1 MNFAQLVDSGTDGAR
16 QAALLLHTLAPDD
29 KDWLL
34 MQLPEEQSTQLR
46 GLVAELDA
54 LGLLE
59 GADLNTQ
66 SLLGAPSTLRAFKA
80 ASSVENAVVS
90 RASPDADD
98 TEFLSALN
106 THGVQCLAKLWS
118 AEPAKLVALAL
129 SAHLWPWRSNLLAY
143 LPTAQRRRVEDAMH
157 GLGVSR
163 PGALVRAM
171 LSASRERLADS
182 TVLGLS
188 DTGERKSEHFYG
200 VYSQANALPVALDE
214 SPVHRLW
221 RTLKKVFDRNP
232 VLQRKD
238 AV

>member
-1 MNFAQLVDSGTDGAR
+1 MNFAQLVDSGTNGAR

-29 KDWLL
+29 RDWLL
-34 MQLPEEQSTQLR
+34 MQLPEEQSEQLR

-66 SLLGAPSTLRAFKA
+66 SLLGAPSTLRAFKT
-80 ASSVENAVVS
+80 ASAVENAVVS
-90 RASPDADD
+90 HASPDADD

-118 AEPAKLVALAL
+118 AEPSRLVALAL
-129 SAHLWPWRSNLLAY
+129 SAHPWSWRSDLLAS

-163 PGALVRAM
+163 PDALVRAM
-171 LSASRERLADS
+171 LSASRERLADPI
-182 TVLGLS
+182 VQGRS
-188 DTGERKSEHFYG
+188 DADERKSEYFYG
-200 VYSQANALPVALDE
+200 VYSHANALPGALEE

-238 AV
+238 AA